1 MKATGNYGPV
11 GVLECWLYQQSSR
24 DMVVQNILNFL
35 RSFIIFWAIFLDCV
49 KWSEFRVAAADT
61 MLWLYVQCRYNVD
74 RGRCFL
80 DGLEDG

>member
-1 MKATGNYGPV
+1 MDLLV
-11 GVLECWLYQQSSR
+11 CWLYQQSSR

-35 RSFIIFWAIFLDCV
+35 QSFIIFWAIFLDYV

-61 MLWLYVQCRYNVD
+61 MLWLYVECRYDVD
-74 RGRCFL
+74 TGRCFL